1 MGVNGVLEFDYVI
14 VGGGA
19 AGCVLAA
26 RLAAESD
33 GTVALLERGQRDTN
47 RWIHIPATFFK
58 ALQSQD
64 SDAVVSEPDSSLGGK
79 PFPVPQGKV
88 LGGGS
93 SVNGMIYMRGQHRDY
108 DDWAHEHGCTGWA
121 YRDVLPT
128 FRRQEANTRISDDY
142 HGTHGKLVVD
152 DPSAAHP
159 VSRQVIAAAVSA
171 GVPET
176 GDFNGAQQEGAG
188 WYQVTASGGQR
199 QSAAHCFLKPELDRE
214 NLTVLTGHLVCRLR
228 IENRRAVAVE
238 VLDKTGAEV
247 TIRARREIILT
258 AGSFHS
264 PKLLMLSG
272 IGPRDELDR
281 QGIDVIHEADEVGR
295 NYQDHVGAPVTRR
308 LVGAIGLHGAD
319 RGLNALKHGIDYF
332 GFRRGLL
339 TSNLL
344 QAGACVDTSGVGRP
358 DVQFNF
364 APFAPGAP
372 GQAPLGYHAMQ
383 IHPMTMRPKSRGRLG
398 LRSKDAS
405 DAPKFYSDVLAHEDD
420 MDTLRRGVR
429 LARKMYDQPELKDII
444 AQEVWPGPDISS
456 KAGSNRLD
464 DAIRAQAR
472 TIFHPA
478 GTCRM
483 GPMPSAVVDLELR
496 VNGIDG
502 LRVAD
507 CSVMPALVSG
517 NTNAPTMM
525 IADRAADF
533 ILRSGQQMQAHR

>member
-1 MGVNGVLEFDYVI
+1 MSTVLEFDYVI

-33 GTVALLERGQRDTN
+33 GTVALLERGKQDTN

-58 ALQSQD
+58 ALQSD
-64 SDAVVSEPDSSLGGK
+64 DADAVISEPDASLNGN
-79 PFPVPQGKV
+79 PFPVPQGRV

-93 SVNGMIYMRGQHRDY
+93 SVNGMIYMRGQHGDY
-108 DDWAHEHGCTGWA
+108 DDWADAHGCTGWA
-121 YRDVLPT
+121 FDDVLLT
-128 FRRQEANTRISDDY
+128 FKRQENNTRLANDF
-142 HGTHGKLVVD
+142 HGNKGKLIVD
-152 DPSAAHP
+152 DPATPHP
-159 VSRQVIAAAVSA
+159 VSKMVIDAAVAA
-171 GVPET
+171 GIPRT
-176 GDFNGAQQEGAG
+176 DDFNGAKQEGAG

-199 QSAAHCFLKPELDRE
+199 QSAATCFLRPELDRE
-214 NLTVLTGHLVCRLR
+214 NLTVFTNYQAQR
-228 IENRRAVAVE
+228 IRIQNRRATAVE
-238 VLDKTGAEV
+238 VKDHASQDIAIK
-247 TIRARREIILT
+247 ARREIILC

-281 QGIDVIHEADEVGR
+281 HGIDIIQEADEVGR

-308 LVGAIGLHGAD
+308 LDGIKGLFGAD
-319 RGLNALKHGIDYF
+319 RGLAAVKNGIDYF
-332 GFRRGLL
+332 GFNRGLL
-339 TSNLL
+339 MSNLL
-344 QAGACVDTSGVGRP
+344 QAGACVDTSGAGRP
-358 DVQFNF
+358 DVQYNF

-372 GQAPLGYHAMQ
+372 GAPPLPFHAVQ
-383 IHPMTMRPKSRGRLG
+383 VHPMTMRPKSRGRLG

-405 DAPKFYSDVLAHEDD
+405 DAPKFLSNALSHIDD
-420 MDTLRRGVR
+420 LDTLRRGVR
-429 LARKMYDQPELKDII
+429 LARRIFEQMGLKDKVGKEI
-444 AQEVWPGPDISS
+444 WPGTDIDSRV
-456 KAGSNRLD
+456 GSNSLD
-464 DAIRAQAR
+464 DAIREHAR

-483 GPMPSAVVDLELR
+483 GPTPSAVVDLELR
-496 VNGIDG
+496 VNGIEG

-533 ILRSGQQMQAHR
+533 LLG